1 MVKWPFSR
9 RVKGLGEPPDY
20 YREGLKLAN
29 QEKFHEA
36 LTSFR
41 LALRANPDDHEIM
54 QQMAVIYTH
63 IGMPD
68 EAVKYYEEAIRAGGD
83 SAASHYGLAFL
94 FLRRGDEGRMAE
106 LLEPHGEGV
115 ARGRRFPKHVSA
127 LQVQPGFHIHMS
139 YPDPKSSFLYKP
151 S

>member
-29 QEKFHEA
+29 QQKFHEA

-41 LALRANPDDHEIM
+41 LALRARPDDHEIM

-68 EAVKYYEEAIRAGGD
+68 EAIKYYEEAIRAGGD

-94 FLRRGDEGRMAE
+94 LLHRGDESGARRHLEAFLRRPPSGEEASEHIEHAKRT
-106 LLEPHGEGV
+106 LEQLEAGESDQE
-115 ARGRRFPKHVSA
+115 R
-127 LQVQPGFHIHMS
+127 PGE
-139 YPDPKSSFLYKP
+139 PAGE
-151 S
+151 

>member
-29 QEKFHEA
+29 QQKFHEA

-41 LALRANPDDHEIM
+41 LALRARPDDHEIM

-83 SAASHYGLAFL
+83 SAAAHYGLAFL
-94 FLRRGDEGRMAE
+94 CLRRGDEGDARRHLDAFLRHPPSGAE
-106 LLEPHGEGV
+106 ASEHIEHAKRTLRQLEAGEFTEENLDEQAGE
-115 ARGRRFPKHVSA
+115 
-127 LQVQPGFHIHMS
+127 
-139 YPDPKSSFLYKP
+139 
-151 S
+151 